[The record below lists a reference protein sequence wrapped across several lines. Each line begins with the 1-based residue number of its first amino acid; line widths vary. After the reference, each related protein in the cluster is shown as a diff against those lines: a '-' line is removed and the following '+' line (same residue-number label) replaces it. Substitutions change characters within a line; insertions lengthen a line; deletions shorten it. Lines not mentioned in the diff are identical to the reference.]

1 MATLSLDGKCVDGQ
15 GRLGWFV
22 PGGGAFGSP
31 SRARCL
37 QAPAGPRCS
46 VGARGAGC
54 CRPLRNA
61 GLAKDGQ
68 APGPGLPLLCG
79 TLGFTQPRGTSGS
92 SSRRQGDKQ
101 TAAAAAAWA
110 PVLSP
115 QGPLH
120 LVGLILILGRGRTPA
135 LTAALTALHA
145 LPASRMPFPAAP
157 SAQLPLQ
164 PRGPSQAALPS
175 DPPFLHGFPLLRP
188 VLLHFKFSVGF
199 VGLNEFMTGSWCIVS
214 VQSP

>member
-15 GRLGWFV
+15 GRLGRFV
-22 PGGGAFGSP
+22 PGGGAFGSR

-46 VGARGAGC
+46 VGAPGAGC
-54 CRPLRNA
+54 CRPSCNA

-79 TLGFTQPRGTSGS
+79 AVGCTQPWGTSGS

-120 LVGLILILGRGRTPA
+120 LVGRILGRGRTPA
-135 LTAALTALHA
+135 LAAALTALHA

-157 SAQLPLQ
+157 SASPHICS
-164 PRGPSQAALPS
+164 RG
-175 DPPFLHGFPLLRP
+175 D
-188 VLLHFKFSVGF
+188 VFSEVI
-199 VGLNEFMTGSWCIVS
+199 NGSWHS
-214 VQSP
+214 

>member
-1 MATLSLDGKCVDGQ
+1 MCRRSRLFGAVCPGRGRVGLS
-15 GRLGWFV
+15 V
-22 PGGGAFGSP
+22 PGEVPSGS
-31 SRARCL
+31 CW
-37 QAPAGPRCS
+37 AP
-46 VGARGAGC
+46 GAGC
-54 CRPLRNA
+54 CRPSRNA

-79 TLGFTQPRGTSGS
+79 AVGCTQPWGTSGS

-120 LVGLILILGRGRTPA
+120 LVGRILGRGRTPA
-135 LTAALTALHA
+135 LAAALTALHA

-157 SAQLPLQ
+157 SAQLPLP

-175 DPPFLHGFPLLRP
+175 DPPFLHGFPLLGP
-188 VLLHFKFSVGF
+188 VLLRFKFSVGF
-199 VGLNEFMTGSWCIVS
+199 VGLNEFMTASWCIVS